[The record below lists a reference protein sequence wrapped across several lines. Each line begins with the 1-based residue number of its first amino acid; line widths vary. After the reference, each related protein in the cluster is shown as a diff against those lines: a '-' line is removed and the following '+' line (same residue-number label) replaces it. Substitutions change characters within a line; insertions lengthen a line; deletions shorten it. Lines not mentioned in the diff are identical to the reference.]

1 MNRVPKQFYEVI
13 ALAKSTVDTIRAG
26 DLLNLYSND
35 YGILAYNNRDNKYSY
50 ITKEFYRHDLEILKI
65 ER

>member
-1 MNRVPKQFYEVI
+1 MNRVPKQFYRI
-13 ALAKSTVDTIRAG
+13 TTIAKSTVDTIQAG

-35 YGILAYNNRDNKYSY
+35 YGILAYNNRDNRYSY
-50 ITKEFYRHDLEILKI
+50 ITKEFYRHNLEILRI

>member
-1 MNRVPKQFYEVI
+1 MNRLPKQFYRII
-13 ALAKSTVDTIRAG
+13 AIAKSAVDNIQPG

-35 YGILAYNNRDNKYSY
+35 FGILAYNNRDNKYSY
-50 ITKEFYRHDLEILKI
+50 ITKDFYRHDLEILKI

>member
-1 MNRVPKQFYEVI
+1 MNRVPKQFYRII
-13 ALAKSTVDTIRAG
+13 AIAKSAVDTIQAG

-35 YGILAYNNRDNKYSY
+35 YGILAYNNRDNRYSY
-50 ITKEFYRHDLEILKI
+50 ITKDFYRNDLEILKV

>member
-1 MNRVPKQFYEVI
+1 MNRVPKQFYEII
-13 ALAKSTVDTIRAG
+13 ALAKSTVDTIQPG

-35 YGILAYNNRDNKYSY
+35 FGILAYNNRDNRYSY

-65 ER
+65 EH

>member
-1 MNRVPKQFYEVI
+1 MNRVPKQFYEII
-13 ALAKSTVDTIRAG
+13 ALAKSTVDTIQPG

-35 YGILAYNNRDNKYSY
+35 FGILAYNNRDNRYSY